1 VSAQKLLHFETQLL
15 SEDYSY
21 LPKATAK
28 LLSDALG
35 ATYGEP
41 LQDFFYGASADKYI
55 GNITFTLQAS
65 GGGSSIDI
73 VVPPSALYQ
82 NIAALRDYIP
92 VGNDIYDHYLPIKT
106 FDDSSKQPIVLG
118 RTYVVSFGLLCGLIN

>member
-1 VSAQKLLHFETQLL
+1 MSAHKLLHFETQLL
-15 SEDYSY
+15 SENYSY

-28 LLSDALG
+28 LLADALG

-41 LQDFFYGASADKYI
+41 LQDFFYGTSNDKYI
-55 GNITFTLQAS
+55 GNITFKLQVS

-73 VVPPSALYQ
+73 VVPPSVLYQ
-82 NIAALRDYIP
+82 NISALRDYIP
-92 VGNDIYDHYLPIKT
+92 VGNDMYDHYLPIKA

-118 RTYVVSFGLLCGLIN
+118 RTYVVSFVLSCGLTS